1 MLEHHDLEYPF
12 PDAQWLGLAL
22 FGRSTT
28 EEAGNLLAYIAGQKP
43 GITRDRMMDTVILI
57 SERLAT
63 EHHLCLLAVHYKIW
77 ACGPVQE
84 DLFVDLSSDN
94 LYIMG
99 DYLRKEH
106 SEKGDIFFT
115 KVKPDITVFREVK
128 QRVIR
133 DVVAETADLP
143 DSELRRMVVGP
154 GSYWEKESARIG
166 YLKAFRL
173 GICATSDKDFDIAR
187 MIEDWEDREAYYE
200 DWQRNEEAV
209 PF

>member
-1 MLEHHDLEYPF
+1 MLKQHEMEYPF
-12 PDAQWLGLAL
+12 PDARYLGLAL

-28 EEAGNLLAYIAGQKP
+28 KEAGNLLAYIAGQKP

-133 DVVAETADLP
+133 DVVAETAGLL

-154 GSYWEKESARIG
+154 GSYWEKESERIG

-173 GICATSDKDFDIAR
+173 GICATSDREFDFAR
-187 MIEDWEDREAYYE
+187 MIEYWEDREAYFE